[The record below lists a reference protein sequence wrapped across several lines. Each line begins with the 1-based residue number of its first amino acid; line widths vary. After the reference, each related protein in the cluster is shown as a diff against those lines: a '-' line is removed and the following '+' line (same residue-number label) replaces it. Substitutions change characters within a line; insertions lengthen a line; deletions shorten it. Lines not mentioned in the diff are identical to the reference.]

1 MVDMKK
7 NKKNKIKIS
16 YVVGFISGLII
27 YLIGLFLLFGASLIK
42 LDSVK
47 KYIPDIYLT
56 RKTISSVKILGLVL
70 FLIGFIIFMVSII
83 NLYKKEKIK
92 ENVKDLIVEGRAD
105 VITIIVMTYVLIFM
119 LIICLL
125 LEEVIGALLFGIA
138 ILVQSVLN
146 SCLIKYFK
154 KRVD

>member
-1 MVDMKK
+1 MVNMKK
-7 NKKNKIKIS
+7 NKKKKIKVS
-16 YVVGFISGLII
+16 YVIGFVVGLII

-47 KYIPDIYLT
+47 KYIPDIFLT
-56 RKTISSVKILGLVL
+56 RNTITNVKIFGVVL
-70 FLIGFIIFMVSII
+70 FIIGFIIFMFSII
-83 NLYKKEKIK
+83 NLYKTEKIK

-105 VITIIVMTYVLIFM
+105 VITIIVMTYVLIIM

-125 LEEVIGALLFGIA
+125 FEEVIGALLFGLA
-138 ILVQSVLN
+138 ILIQSVLN
-146 SCLIKYFK
+146 NCLLKYFK

>member
-1 MVDMKK
+1 MKK
-7 NKKNKIKIS
+7 NKKKKIKVS
-16 YVVGFISGLII
+16 YVIGFVVGLII

-47 KYIPDIYLT
+47 KYIPDIFLT
-56 RKTISSVKILGLVL
+56 RNTITNVKIFGVVL
-70 FLIGFIIFMVSII
+70 FIIGFIIFMFSII
-83 NLYKKEKIK
+83 NLYKTEKIK

-105 VITIIVMTYVLIFM
+105 VITIIVMTYVLIIM

-125 LEEVIGALLFGIA
+125 FEEVIGALLFGLA
-138 ILVQSVLN
+138 ILIQSVLN
-146 SCLIKYFK
+146 NCLLKYFK

>member
-1 MVDMKK
+1 MIKKK
-7 NKKNKIKIS
+7 NKKKKIKVS
-16 YVVGFISGLII
+16 YVIGFIFGLII

-42 LDSVK
+42 LDSVRNFL
-47 KYIPDIYLT
+47 PDVLLT
-56 RKTISSVKILGLVL
+56 RGTISNVKILGLVL
-70 FLIGFIIFMVSII
+70 FLIGFIIFMVSVI
-83 NLYKKEKIK
+83 NLYKEEKIK

-105 VITIIVMTYVLIFM
+105 VITIIVMTYVLIVM

-138 ILVQSVLN
+138 ILIQSVLN
-146 SCLIKYFK
+146 TCLIKYFK

>member
-1 MVDMKK
+1 MVVM
-7 NKKNKIKIS
+7 NKKKKKKVSIAYII
-16 YVVGFISGLII
+16 GFIVGLII
-27 YLIGLFLLFGASLIK
+27 YLVGLFLLFGASLIK
-42 LDSVK
+42 LDSIRK
-47 KYIPDIYLT
+47 FIPDSFLT
-56 RKTISSVKILGLVL
+56 RGTISSIKILGVVL

-105 VITIIVMTYVLIFM
+105 VITIIVMTYVLIVM

-146 SCLIKYFK
+146 TCLIKYFK

>member
-1 MVDMKK
+1 MKK
-7 NKKNKIKIS
+7 KKKKVSIAYII
-16 YVVGFISGLII
+16 GFIVGLII
-27 YLIGLFLLFGASLIK
+27 YLVGLFLLFGASLIK
-42 LDSVK
+42 LDSIRK
-47 KYIPDIYLT
+47 FIPDVFLT
-56 RKTISSVKILGLVL
+56 RGTISSIKILGVVL

-105 VITIIVMTYVLIFM
+105 VITIIVMTYVLIVM

-125 LEEVIGALLFGIA
+125 LEEVIGALLFGIT

-146 SCLIKYFK
+146 TCLIKYFK

>member
-1 MVDMKK
+1 MVKMKK
-7 NKKNKIKIS
+7 NKKKKIKVS
-16 YVVGFISGLII
+16 YVIGFIAGLII

-47 KYIPDIYLT
+47 KYIPDIFLT
-56 RKTISSVKILGLVL
+56 RSTITNVKILGVVL
-70 FLIGFIIFMVSII
+70 FIIGFIIFMFSII
-83 NLYKKEKIK
+83 NLYKTEKIK

-105 VITIIVMTYVLIFM
+105 VITIIVMTYVLIVM

-125 LEEVIGALLFGIA
+125 FEEVIGALLFGIA
-138 ILVQSVLN
+138 ILIQSVLN
-146 SCLIKYFK
+146 NSLLKYFK